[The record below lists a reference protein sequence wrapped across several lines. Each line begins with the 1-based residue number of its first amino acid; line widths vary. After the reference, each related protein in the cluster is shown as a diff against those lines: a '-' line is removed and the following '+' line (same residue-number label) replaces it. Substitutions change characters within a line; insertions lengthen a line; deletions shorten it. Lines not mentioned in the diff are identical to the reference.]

1 MTRGG
6 ERAFVRVRQQIAVH
20 LYFTAFAIHV
30 PYINVSDQFTGVG
43 TCRGTAQRR
52 VPKAREVCA
61 EVVTSPHQMIGGLWD
76 RCELPSG
83 VPQTYF
89 GHFLRH
95 ATLW

>member
-43 TCRGTAQRR
+43 NMLSDGSTASAEGERGVCRGGVIASPDDRR
-52 VPKAREVCA
+52 SVG
-61 EVVTSPHQMIGGLWD
+61 S
-76 RCELPSG
+76 S
-83 VPQTYF
+83 
-89 GHFLRH
+89 
-95 ATLW
+95 